1 MAARLLGEGDPHAP
15 LVAAPGRAADEARV
29 PEAGEGFF
37 DAGNHPEITFA
48 VRGADRLDA
57 DGGRVTGS
65 LTVRGVTEP
74 QALTPR
80 LLPADADA
88 LTLETCFDAHRAQSG
103 LGWNQLGMMRGLT
116 TVTASLRFTR
126 GGADGTG
133 IRGRGPGGP
142 VPQAG
147 GGLAAWSAARAGA
160 DRQVSHTGAAQP
172 PRPSSP
178 RRTSRVESV
187 CGDPVKARS
196 RSRVLGLAGTAN
208 RPPGAHSSTVA
219 VPCAGI
225 AAGPRT
231 SGQ

>member
-57 DGGRVTGS
+57 DGVRVTGS

-126 GGADGTG
+126 GGGLTVRAS
-133 IRGRGPGGP
+133 
-142 VPQAG
+142 AG
-147 GGLAAWSAARAGA
+147 GGLAARSAARAGA

-219 VPCAGI
+219 VPCAGT